1 MVMGRIPLSLDH
13 TAESAEIQKDK
24 LQLHVRS
31 ASGGERTI
39 QADHLVAAT
48 GYKVRMERLTFLSPD
63 IRSRLNVI
71 DGAPVLS
78 STFESS
84 IPGLYFVGIAAANS
98 FGPVMRFAFGAGFAA
113 ERLTRTLLK
122 SFSRERAQA
131 PASLLVTDPD

>member
-1 MVMGRIPLSLDH
+1 
-13 TAESAEIQKDK
+13 
-24 LQLHVRS
+24 
-31 ASGGERTI
+31 
-39 QADHLVAAT
+39 
-48 GYKVRMERLTFLSPD
+48 MERLTFLSPN
-63 IRSRLNVI
+63 IRSKLNVI
-71 DGAPVLS
+71 DGAPILS

-113 ERLTRTLLK
+113 ERLTRTLIK